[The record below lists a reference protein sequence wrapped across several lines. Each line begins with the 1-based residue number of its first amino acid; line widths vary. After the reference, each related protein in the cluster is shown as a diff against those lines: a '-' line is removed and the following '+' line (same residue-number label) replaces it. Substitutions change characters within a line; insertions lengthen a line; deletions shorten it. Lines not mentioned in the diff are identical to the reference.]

1 MLLWL
6 ISAPY
11 GPRFRKAGQAA
22 LQRAVRGFSD
32 FIDTIRD
39 IAGHRI
45 LISMILLAGVT
56 SFLVGNAYHPQ
67 MPAFAADLGH
77 GENGVAYSALLAA
90 DAFGAILAGF
100 ALEYWRVLDAS
111 PRTAIALATLWAL
124 ALLGFALAFNTM
136 AQTLVQLNAP
146 TEIRGRVIGL
156 FNMASLGMRAFSGIT
171 VGVVAVWT
179 GIHVSLGLSAALVA
193 IAMVVLFR
201 LVRQ

>member
-1 MLLWL
+1 
-6 ISAPY
+6 
-11 GPRFRKAGQAA
+11 
-22 LQRAVRGFSD
+22 
-32 FIDTIRD
+32 
-39 IAGHRI
+39 
-45 LISMILLAGVT
+45 MILLAGVT

-124 ALLGFALAFNTM
+124 ALLGFALAPLYPLALILLVAAGFFELAFNTM

>member
-1 MLLWL
+1 
-6 ISAPY
+6 
-11 GPRFRKAGQAA
+11 
-22 LQRAVRGFSD
+22 
-32 FIDTIRD
+32 
-39 IAGHRI
+39 
-45 LISMILLAGVT
+45 
-56 SFLVGNAYHPQ
+56 